1 MAVVL
6 ILLSGEFLA
15 VAAWPSAGNG
25 ALSVRPSSLG
35 TGCACQKGTGEGGRW
50 GLCLDNP
57 QNKTLKAHLRDFG
70 PNTTPG
76 QVLESC

>member
-1 MAVVL
+1 MSGPAALAHDVL
-6 ILLSGEFLA
+6 A
-15 VAAWPSAGNG
+15 
-25 ALSVRPSSLG
+25 R
-35 TGCACQKGTGEGGRW
+35 KGQEREADG
-50 GLCLDNP
+50 GLCLDNS